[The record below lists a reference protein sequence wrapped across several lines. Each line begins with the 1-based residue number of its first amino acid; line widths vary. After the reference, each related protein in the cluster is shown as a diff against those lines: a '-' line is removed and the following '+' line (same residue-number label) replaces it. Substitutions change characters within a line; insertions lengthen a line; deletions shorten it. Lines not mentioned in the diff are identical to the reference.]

1 MGGRTGLRGSGS
13 RCLVAGGGALLDIEG
28 ALGIVVAVGDQ
39 WEAELDL
46 VLVLLIVLAWL
57 RIRPGREPEVRSH
70 RPMGCRWLAR
80 GEKVLLPLT
89 LLSSVSTVSTT
100 HSKTLKTDY
109 AMNSTF
115 VHEAERYNEL
125 QTASLSTI
133 NTGTRPQDM
142 PPPWLGMFQG
152 GPWTS
157 RGMSPS

>member
-1 MGGRTGLRGSGS
+1 LGGRTRLRGSGS
-13 RCLVAGGGALLDIEG
+13 RCLVAGGGALLDIEA
-28 ALGIVVAVGDQ
+28 ALGIGVAVGDQ

>member
-1 MGGRTGLRGSGS
+1 MLRGSGS
-13 RCLVAGGGALLDIEG
+13 RCLVAEGGALLDIE
-28 ALGIVVAVGDQ
+28 ADFGIGVAVGDQ

-57 RIRPGREPEVRSH
+57 RIRPGLEPEPEVRSH

-89 LLSSVSTVSTT
+89 LLSSVSTVSTAC
-100 HSKTLKTDY
+100 SKTLKTDY

-115 VHEAERYNEL
+115 VHEAERYSEL
-125 QTASLSTI
+125 QTASISTI

-142 PPPWLGMFQG
+142 PPPWLGTFQG
-152 GPWTS
+152 G
-157 RGMSPS
+157 R